1 MKKTHLQL
9 YCFEPE
15 LCEDYAWIKIEA
27 VGLSPA
33 MIRKMDE
40 LGVIEIRENM
50 IRVDHVRRIFQ
61 AIRLHRSLDINL
73 AGTGIILRL
82 LDQIQ
87 ALKDEIEELKK
98 RRRPR

>member
-15 LCEDYAWIKIEA
+15 LCEDYAWIKIES
-27 VGLSPA
+27 VGLSYD
-33 MIRKMDE
+33 IIEEMDE

-50 IRVDHVRRIFQ
+50 IRVDQVRRIFQ
-61 AIRLHRSLDINL
+61 AVRLHRMLDINL
-73 AGTGIILRL
+73 AGTGIILDL

-87 ALKDEIEELKK
+87 TLKDEIEELKK
-98 RRRPR
+98 RRQP